1 MANPCLYFCLQGQ
14 VCGINA
20 SITVLMVS
28 VNVHAIALMMA
39 PLEAPLEAPMEAS
52 MEAAAE
58 WNYTLPCFGPLY

>member
-1 MANPCLYFCLQGQ
+1 
-14 VCGINA
+14 
-20 SITVLMVS
+20 MVT

>member
-1 MANPCLYFCLQGQ
+1 MIDPCLYFCLQGQ

-58 WNYTLPCFGPLY
+58 WNYTLPCFGSLY